1 MIYNVLFKLA
11 LRTRLMRERG
21 KIFLNKRQKSSMY
34 LLNGLIRT
42 QQKDRLKMQ
51 VHSESSLLSC
61 FLKI

>member
-51 VHSESSLLSC
+51 VDSESSLLSC
-61 FLKI
+61 LLKI

>member
-11 LRTRLMRERG
+11 LRTCLMRERG

-51 VHSESSLLSC
+51 VDSESLLLSC
-61 FLKI
+61 LLKI

>member
-21 KIFLNKRQKSSMY
+21 KIFLNKTQKSSMY

-51 VHSESSLLSC
+51 VDSESSLLSC
-61 FLKI
+61 LLKI

>member
-51 VHSESSLLSC
+51 VDSESSLLSC